1 MKRFSIGLSLI
12 FAGLLCFAQNQKP
25 VFEKVGVYPCGK
37 QPKQVIFSPDSKFV
51 VLPLLEDEGFD
62 IFSIEQKKVIKRIK
76 PPEYAKLG
84 FAEGLFVPSKQA
96 FFVSQMTT
104 GNIYE

>member
-1 MKRFSIGLSLI
+1 MKRLAFGLFSVF
-12 FAGLLCFAQNQKP
+12 FALACFAETALQP
-25 VFEKVGVYPCGK
+25 EFEKIGVYPCGK

-96 FFVSQMTT
+96 F
-104 GNIYE
+104 